1 MRAWLKELFRKG
13 RHRTGVGTPPE
24 GEAEL
29 SPEERA
35 VLLVGIL
42 DDPAAREDEKYDAAM
57 YLEDF
62 PGPFVE
68 SALIRTIHSEDF
80 SSVLA
85 QHCAESLAGI
95 WAQQG
100 RIDQDFFPELRRTA
114 LDEVLGVLGARAP
127 HLIPGHTPPP

>member
-1 MRAWLKELFRKG
+1 MGTWLEGLFG
-13 RHRTGVGTPPE
+13 RGRPRTADETRLERRVE
-24 GEAEL
+24 F

-62 PGPFVE
+62 PGPLVE
-68 SALIRTIHSEDF
+68 SGLIRTIRAEDF
-80 SSVLA
+80 TSVLA
-85 QHCAESLAGI
+85 QLCAASLACI
-95 WAQQG
+95 WARQD
-100 RIDQDFFPELRRTA
+100 RIDRDFFQELHRTA

-127 HLIPGHTPPP
+127 HLIPTMDGGN

>member
-13 RHRTGVGTPPE
+13 LHRTAEAPPPDSR
-24 GEAEL
+24 AEL

-68 SALIRTIHSEDF
+68 LSLIRTIRSEDF

-95 WAQQG
+95 WAEQG
-100 RIDQDFFPELRRTA
+100 RIDQDFFSELRRTA
-114 LDEVLGVLGARAP
+114 LDEVLGVLGDRAP
-127 HLIPGHTPPP
+127 HLIPGHASSP